1 MTLPAGREGAN
12 LIWKEGQGLVLGPYC
27 ACYGEPRV
35 WGEVLQFLLEQEETR
50 RKQES
55 LDSLLTAMATAL
67 PPTTLGPLLP
77 AGEQF
82 QSCLA
87 ESKKLQQAGRL
98 QEVIMQT
105 GRRLLDSLTL

>member
-1 MTLPAGREGAN
+1 
-12 LIWKEGQGLVLGPYC
+12 
-27 ACYGEPRV
+27 
-35 WGEVLQFLLEQEETR
+35 
-50 RKQES
+50 
-55 LDSLLTAMATAL
+55 MATAL

-77 AGEQF
+77 PGEQF